1 MINEFNRS
9 PERAKR
15 RPAAV
20 ESKRAKCAG
29 HGKFH
34 RCLLNVLQG
43 VDFTRGPK
51 SVLGGGD
58 ARAVSKACGQHR
70 KNGLGIGMTGV
81 VGGQDER
88 AIDGPKSAQTFTSPT
103 ELQGPLQQHEATLG
117 NGTGAFDQGMVKSS
131 LDVFGSRVG
140 G

>member
-1 MINEFNRS
+1 MINEFNRG

-43 VDFTRGPK
+43 VDFTRRAK
-51 SVLGGGD
+51 SVLGCGH
-58 ARAVSKACGQHR
+58 ARAVPNA
-70 KNGLGIGMTGV
+70 
-81 VGGQDER
+81 
-88 AIDGPKSAQTFTSPT
+88 
-103 ELQGPLQQHEATLG
+103 
-117 NGTGAFDQGMVKSS
+117 
-131 LDVFGSRVG
+131 
-140 G
+140 